1 MEWIQS
7 KQFGDTYSF
16 TNKTSWCNNTN
27 TYSNEYIDFLS
38 TIEETDNHFRVY
50 DRLSHKDGDYICTDC
65 TDTDVIKNDISRELL
80 GFIRNPQICHV
91 DRMML
96 FETDRDV
103 YSGETDWSQA
113 TKDAMYEAGLI
124 TEEQRLDPK
133 YTKWVY
139 SGETEWSQATKD
151 ALREAGLITEEQ
163 RIDPKYTK
171 WGTSMNKFIKLTES
185 PSYKDKYG
193 PIGCINFTY
202 SLFNASKDVRM
213 ISDKV
218 SQFKPNITRSISPD
232 YRMLS
237 NLKNISQYIGVSSK
251 LNGKPINM
259 NDKLDILLILCVVF
273 GKPVI
278 DKYFKFPIKINIQ
291 CLLNSEESNIIIT
304 TSVYSFYDT
313 VFKHNEYVR
322 DYADAYNKTKQNS
335 TEDLFNDT
343 FTTQQLILM
352 REVTGNTGIFKNC
365 SLISLTTDDI
375 LKDNSLYEGDMSL
388 KTVIKRSEDMNNKYE
403 QDLVDFIAAHTYKI
417 HLGLDIPITTGN
429 MVYIEKI
436 LFQIG
441 SSMKEYDSLN
451 QIKIRIINDS
461 NIDRVRDSHHP
472 LIVLYSCIGYDSYE
486 QTIERLQ
493 HDLKFTKSQPIELQN
508 IPRWSNYI
516 GSFHYAIQEDQ
527 LGDYGEESGA
537 PSEENIWNGLVNIFV
552 TNGSGDTKE
561 ILLQQN
567 PLYLLKYYES
577 VGDTDGGGGVYTRF
591 SGVKS
596 KYNMLRT
603 YSREEQFESALLD
616 IQVLLQYISD
626 NKSKYNHINIPTDFY
641 TLKENKEFLGLYDNL
656 ATFTLES
663 IDDQIDYYNNLL
675 IETLK

>member
-1 MEWIQS
+1 MEWVQS
-7 KQFGDTYSF
+7 KQFGNTYSF

-27 TYSNEYIDFLS
+27 TNSNEYIEFLS
-38 TIEETDNHFRVY
+38 TIKETDNHFRVY
-50 DRLSHKDGDYICTDC
+50 DRLSHKDGDDICTDC
-65 TDTDVIKNDISRELL
+65 TDIDVIKTDISRELL
-80 GFIRNPQICHV
+80 GFIKNPQICHV

-96 FETDRDV
+96 FKTTDED
-103 YSGETDWSQA
+103 D
-113 TKDAMYEAGLI
+113 
-124 TEEQRLDPK
+124 
-133 YTKWVY
+133 
-139 SGETEWSQATKD
+139 
-151 ALREAGLITEEQ
+151 
-163 RIDPKYTK
+163 
-171 WGTSMNKFIKLTES
+171 TSMDKFIKLTKS
-185 PSYKDKYG
+185 PSYKDKYD

-202 SLFNASKDVRM
+202 SLFTANKTVRM
-213 ISDKV
+213 ISDKL
-218 SQFKPNITRSISPD
+218 SQFKPNITRSISSD
-232 YRMLS
+232 YIMLS
-237 NLKNISQYIGVSSK
+237 NLKNISHYIGVSSK
-251 LNGKPINM
+251 LNEKPINM
-259 NDKLDILLILCVVF
+259 NDKLHILVIICVVF
-273 GKPVI
+273 GRPVI
-278 DKYFKFPIKINIQ
+278 EEYFKFPIKINIQ
-291 CLLNSEESNIIIT
+291 CLLNSEESNIILT
-304 TSVYSFYDT
+304 TSVYSFYET
-313 VFKHNEYVR
+313 VLKHNKYIRKYV
-322 DYADAYNKTKQNS
+322 DAYKETKQNS
-335 TEDLFNDT
+335 TQDLFDDT

-352 REVTGNTGIFKNC
+352 SKDTGNTGIFKNC
-365 SLISLTTDDI
+365 GLISLTTHGI
-375 LKDNSLYEGDMSL
+375 LKENSLYQGDIAL

-417 HLGLDIPITTGN
+417 HLSLDIPITTGN

-436 LFQIG
+436 LFQLG
-441 SSMKEYDSLN
+441 SSMKEYDSIN
-451 QIKIRIINDS
+451 QIKIRVINDS
-461 NIDRVRDSHHP
+461 NIDLVRDSHHP
-472 LIVLYSCIGYDSYE
+472 LIVLYSCIGYNSHE
-486 QTIERLQ
+486 QTIEQLQ
-493 HDLKFTKSQPIELQN
+493 HGLEFTKSQSIELQN

-577 VGDTDGGGGVYTRF
+577 VGDTDGGGVYTRF

-603 YSREEQFESALLD
+603 YSHKEQFESALLD

-656 ATFTLES
+656 ATFTLDS